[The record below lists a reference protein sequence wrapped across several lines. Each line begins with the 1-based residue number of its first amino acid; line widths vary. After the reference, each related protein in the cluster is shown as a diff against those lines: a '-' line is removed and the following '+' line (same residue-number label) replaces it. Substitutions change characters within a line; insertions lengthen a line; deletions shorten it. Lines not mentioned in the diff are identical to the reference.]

1 MQVLS
6 DGVSPIGLTKSKA
19 ELRIDLM
26 QAVGAATAEVAKN
39 SHLRTSAWKH
49 LVLEGAAKDAILAT
63 ADQLHALEDLF
74 GSDELS
80 AEQDN
85 HEVFV
90 AVHDDEDDKAVEE
103 EAA

>member
-1 MQVLS
+1 MAMQVLS
-6 DGVSPIGLTKSKA
+6 DGVSPVGLTKSKA

-26 QAVGAATAEVAKN
+26 QAVGAATSEVAKN
-39 SHLRTSAWKH
+39 AHIRTSAWKH
-49 LVLEGAAKDAILAT
+49 LVLDGAALDAILAT

-85 HEVFV
+85 H
-90 AVHDDEDDKAVEE
+90 D
-103 EAA
+103 